1 MKTSE
6 KIFATFYF
14 ILFAIVIT
22 LASIKAVVYTKN
34 HVYSTEAIVIATD
47 GNEVYIETEDE
58 NVWCFEDS
66 NWKVN
71 DTLKVEFYDNETK
84 EVTDDEI
91 AQYKITGHLN

>member
-6 KIFATFYF
+6 KIFVTFYF
-14 ILFAIVIT
+14 ILCAIVIT
-22 LASIKAVVYTKN
+22 MVSIKLVVYTKN
-34 HVYSTEAIVIATD
+34 HVYTKEAIVIATD
-47 GNEVYIETEDE
+47 NNEVYIETEDG